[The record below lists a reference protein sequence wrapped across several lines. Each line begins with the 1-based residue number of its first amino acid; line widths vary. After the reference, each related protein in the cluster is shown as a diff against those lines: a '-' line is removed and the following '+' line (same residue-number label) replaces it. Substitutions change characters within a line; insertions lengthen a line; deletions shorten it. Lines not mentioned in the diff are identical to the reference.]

1 MASESLSTFVSRL
14 RGQQRSAVPGGSRR
28 DFFGDRVVTELARS
42 TPSCPRCE
50 SAVSDYTTSCRECGE
65 LLIRASA

>member
-1 MASESLSTFVSRL
+1 MASETLSTFVSRL

-28 DFFGDRVVTELARS
+28 DFFGDRVVTELVRTA
-42 TPSCPRCE
+42 PACPRCA
-50 SAVSDYTTSCRECGE
+50 STVTDYATSCRACGE